1 MGQIEL
7 RKIILVTESNQLHDK
22 VAATKSGGDNVVR
35 VKKTN
40 SLYFDYSGLIPFFIF
55 SFIFIAIP
63 TFSVV
68 FLAFRGN
75 FGEWT
80 LENLRVA
87 LREEYLT
94 SLIGSLKLG
103 FFSAITGSILGF
115 FTAYAVAISGRKR
128 LQRVV
133 STASGVFA
141 NTGGVPLAFFFIAAV
156 GNYGLVTVN
165 LYKIGIDIYSGS
177 FTLFGFSGLILV
189 YLYFQIPLM
198 VIVTYPAIEGL
209 KNEWREAAINLGATK
224 VIFWRYIGIPLLV
237 PAVSGAFLL
246 LFANA
251 FAAYATANVLTSG
264 TLPLLPVQI
273 GSLVNG
279 NVIADQTNVGM
290 AMGLEMIIVVA
301 IAMAG
306 YTYLDRRTSKWR
318 KR

>member
-1 MGQIEL
+1 VTDLIQSHNEGAATENGGANVSRRNNSNL
-7 RKIILVTESNQLHDK
+7 RKAL
-22 VAATKSGGDNVVR
+22 
-35 VKKTN
+35 
-40 SLYFDYSGLIPFFIF
+40 FDYSGLFPFFIF
-55 SFIFIAIP
+55 AIIFIGLP
-63 TFSVV
+63 TLSVV
-68 FLAFRGN
+68 YLAFIGN
-75 FGEWT
+75 SGEVT
-80 LENLRVA
+80 LENIRVA
-87 LREEYLT
+87 LQAEYLT
-94 SLIGSLKLG
+94 SLTGSLRLG
-103 FFSAITGSILGF
+103 FFSALTGAITGLAIS
-115 FTAYAVAISGRKR
+115 YAVAISGKKKI
-128 LQRVV
+128 QRVV

-165 LYKIGIDIYSGS
+165 LQKIGIDIYSGS

-198 VIVTYPAIEGL
+198 VIVTYPAIEGIR
-209 KNEWREAAINLGATK
+209 NEWREAAINLGATK
-224 VIFWRYIGIPLLV
+224 AMYWKYIGIPLLV

-279 NVIADQTNVGM
+279 NVIADQSNVGM

-301 IAMAG
+301 IAMTG
-306 YTYLDRRTSKWR
+306 YTVLDRKTSKWR
-318 KR
+318 KSS

>member
-1 MGQIEL
+1 M
-7 RKIILVTESNQLHDK
+7 
-22 VAATKSGGDNVVR
+22 
-35 VKKTN
+35 
-40 SLYFDYSGLIPFFIF
+40 
-55 SFIFIAIP
+55 
-63 TFSVV
+63 
-68 FLAFRGN
+68 
-75 FGEWT
+75 
-80 LENLRVA
+80 
-87 LREEYLT
+87 
-94 SLIGSLKLG
+94 G

-246 LFANA
+246 FVCQCFCRLCNRKCFNEWNIAI
-251 FAAYATANVLTSG
+251 TTS
-264 TLPLLPVQI
+264 
-273 GSLVNG
+273 SNW
-279 NVIADQTNVGM
+279 
-290 AMGLEMIIVVA
+290 IV
-301 IAMAG
+301 
-306 YTYLDRRTSKWR
+306 SKWQR
-318 KR
+318 YRGPNKCWYGYGLGDDYCCGNCDGWIYLFR